1 VTDIAPSP
9 SDRSHARWR
18 RPRVGLRTRATI
30 GFGVTAL
37 LVSVVLAA
45 VAYTITR
52 GYLLDQREGAAV
64 RQAYVNARLTRNV
77 LRDPNPDV
85 QGLMAGIGGGTAS
98 MSLLRYHG
106 EWFATSVT
114 ADPDTLPPDLARVV
128 ATGHAGRQR
137 YRAPDGT
144 LQLAIGVPIAA
155 AESSYYELF
164 TLNELD
170 RTLDILARSLAVGVV
185 FAALAAA
192 AIGRAAAGR
201 VLRPLAPVTEAA
213 ERIASGALDTR
224 LGELDDPDL
233 QRLSHAFNTMA
244 GALEERVEREARFAA
259 DVSHELRS
267 PLTAVAAAVEIIDR
281 RRDQL
286 PPQVVE
292 AFTVLEEKVELFQQM
307 VLELLEISRIDA
319 GTAPLL
325 REPID
330 LADLLSRVLVMHGAA
345 GATVTF
351 VPGAPTEILA
361 DRRRLAQVVGNLVD
375 NAARY
380 AGGTTAVLVEAPAA
394 ERVRLAFDDAGPGVS
409 PEERDA
415 IFGRFSRGDA
425 GLRAGSGSGTGLG
438 LALAAEH
445 VRLHG
450 GRIWVEDRA
459 EGGARFVIELPLEP
473 A

>member
-1 VTDIAPSP
+1 VNGHIPAPDP
-9 SDRSHARWR
+9 SQAPRR

-37 LVSVVLAA
+37 LVSVVLAG

-52 GYLLDQREGAAV
+52 NYLLDQREGAAI

-98 MSLLRYHG
+98 TSLLRYRG
-106 EWFATSVT
+106 EWFVTSVT
-114 ADPDTLPPDLARVV
+114 ADPDTLPADLTRVV
-128 ATGHAGRQR
+128 TDGHAGRQR
-137 YRAPDGT
+137 FRTPDGT
-144 LQLAIGVPIAA
+144 LQLAIGVPVAVTD
-155 AESSYYELF
+155 SSYYELF
-164 TLNELD
+164 PLNELD

-185 FAALAAA
+185 CAALAAA

-213 ERIASGALDTR
+213 ERIAGGALDTR

-233 QRLSHAFNTMA
+233 RRLSQAFNTMA

-281 RRDQL
+281 RREQL

-292 AFTVLEEKVELFQQM
+292 AFTVLEEKVEMFQQM

-325 REPID
+325 REPIVLD
-330 LADLLSRVLVMHGAA
+330 HLLSRVLAMHNTGD
-345 GATVTF
+345 ATVTF
-351 VPGAPTEILA
+351 EPAAPTEVVA
-361 DRRRLAQVVGNLVD
+361 DRRRLAQVAGNIVD
-375 NAARY
+375 NASRY
-380 AGGTTAVLVEAPAA
+380 AGGITSIHVCSASAG
-394 ERVRLAFDDAGPGVS
+394 RVRIEFEDRGPGVP
-409 PEERDA
+409 PEEREA

-445 VRLHG
+445 IRLHG
-450 GRIWVEDRA
+450 GRIWVEDGPS
-459 EGGARFVIELPLEP
+459 GGARFLIEIPLEP